1 MKILKFID
9 FVSNEVLYEEDSV
22 TTTPDQQTNKTNYKI
37 TYEGIEY
44 DFTDLFTNYINKI
57 KRILTIY
64 RYLIFQM
71 KILLLGPYYPII

>member
-44 DFTDLFTNYINKI
+44 DFTDLFTNYINK
-57 KRILTIY
+57 K
-64 RYLIFQM
+64 
-71 KILLLGPYYPII
+71 

>member
-22 TTTPDQQTNKTNYKI
+22 TTTPDQQPNKTNYKI